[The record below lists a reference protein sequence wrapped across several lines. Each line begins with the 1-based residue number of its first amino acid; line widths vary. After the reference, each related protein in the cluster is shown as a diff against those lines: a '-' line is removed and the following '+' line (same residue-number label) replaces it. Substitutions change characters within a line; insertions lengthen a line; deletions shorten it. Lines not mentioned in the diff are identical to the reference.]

1 MSHSQSAQR
10 LRYTPLALAICLIW
24 PQLASAQTQ
33 ANKSVSPEPVLKEVV
48 ISGSR
53 SERVTEDVPATID
66 LISNEQMERNQTGSI
81 RDLINEV
88 PNMSVRR
95 RSNRTSINNADG
107 REGNAGF
114 NIRGLDGNRV
124 LLLVD
129 GLRAPRNYSF
139 GAASRDNF
147 GIGLIDRVEIVKG
160 PSSALYGSDGIGGLV
175 QFFTKSPETYL
186 KNGKTLGGQASIGYS
201 GEDNGLQ
208 LGGTVAGLASP
219 TLQWLLSASVVRASE
234 LENMGTNSAPNLDRT
249 QPNPQ
254 KDKEQSLLGKI
265 IWKPNAEQ
273 RHTFTLES
281 VSKKADFNLLSLIA
295 KPPLAATSV
304 LSANAQT
311 DNERQRISWQGQF
324 KTQLGLADE
333 IKTTLSW
340 QDFKSREYFAN
351 DRNTAG
357 DQIRDT
363 RDSEETIQANIQFEK
378 LIRGNGLIHKLVY
391 GLDLA
396 QMTADHLQTGQTP
409 PAGETFP
416 LKRFPKTN
424 ERNTAL
430 FIQDEIVGERWS
442 IVPALRWDRFSI
454 NPEQAGFVGTAA
466 ALSGSAVSPKLG
478 GTFKLTPEWTLYSQ
492 WATGF
497 KAPTPDQ
504 VNRFFENV
512 TAFYKTIPNP
522 NLRPEKSKSMEV
534 GIKGREGSFEFDASV
549 FNSKFKDFINN
560 NQVVGG
566 TGAPGN
572 PTVFQAVNVQSV
584 SIHGFEIK
592 GDYKFARNAGG
603 GQWSVPFAYGQTK
616 GTDDVKNLPLNSV
629 DPAKLNLGV
638 KFEAAWGDVRLD
650 ATHRAAKKAKDVDF
664 AAAGTATQLLP
675 SSSTTLDLSGQ
686 WKIRK
691 DLRLNA
697 SITNLTNKKYWRWS
711 DVQGV
716 SGTAAF
722 VDAYSQPGRK
732 FNVNLT
738 ADF

>member
-33 ANKSVSPEPVLKEVV
+33 ANKSASPEPVLKEVL

-53 SERVTEDVPATID
+53 SERATEDVPATID
-66 LISNEQMERNQTGSI
+66 LISNEQIERNQTGSI

-139 GAASRDNF
+139 GASSRDNF

-201 GEDNGLQ
+201 GEDNALQ

-219 TLQWLLSASVVRASE
+219 TLQWLLSTSVVRASE

-265 IWKPNAEQ
+265 VWKPSAEQ

-281 VSKKADFNLLSLIA
+281 VSKKADFNLLSLVS

-378 LIRGNGLIHKLVY
+378 LIRGNGWVHKLVY

-497 KAPTPDQ
+497 KAPT
-504 VNRFFENV
+504 R
-512 TAFYKTIPNP
+512 
-522 NLRPEKSKSMEV
+522 
-534 GIKGREGSFEFDASV
+534 
-549 FNSKFKDFINN
+549 
-560 NQVVGG
+560 
-566 TGAPGN
+566 
-572 PTVFQAVNVQSV
+572 
-584 SIHGFEIK
+584 
-592 GDYKFARNAGG
+592 
-603 GQWSVPFAYGQTK
+603 
-616 GTDDVKNLPLNSV
+616 
-629 DPAKLNLGV
+629 
-638 KFEAAWGDVRLD
+638 
-650 ATHRAAKKAKDVDF
+650 
-664 AAAGTATQLLP
+664 
-675 SSSTTLDLSGQ
+675 SGQ
-686 WKIRK
+686 P
-691 DLRLNA
+691 L
-697 SITNLTNKKYWRWS
+697 
-711 DVQGV
+711 
-716 SGTAAF
+716 F
-722 VDAYSQPGRK
+722 
-732 FNVNLT
+732 
-738 ADF
+738 